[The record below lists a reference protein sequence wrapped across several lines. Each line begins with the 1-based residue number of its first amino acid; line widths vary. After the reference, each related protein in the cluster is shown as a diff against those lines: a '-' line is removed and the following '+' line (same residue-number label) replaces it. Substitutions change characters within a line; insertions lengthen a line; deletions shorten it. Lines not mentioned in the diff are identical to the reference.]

1 MCRVRIDQNQEVSS
15 QLDEIIVIIFW
26 PNLLIIIFRLFQNKM
41 SAQKC
46 RLKKELELQ
55 RLQLQCEQL
64 KKDNFDLKSKLE
76 LSN

>member
-15 QLDEIIVIIFW
+15 QIDEIIVIIFW